1 MTKLLIFKNIGTIFL
16 TFAILFGF
24 WVVLS
29 GYFDAMF
36 LSMGIICSILV
47 ALFSHDL
54 LFKDRGNKSH
64 IGRTRIFLRFIP
76 YIFWLLIQIFKSNI
90 DVARRVLNPRMPISP
105 EIIKFKSELKSD
117 LALTTLATS
126 ITLTPGTLTIDII
139 DDYFYVHCLSI
150 ESGEDLLK
158 GDFER
163 QMEHVFGEGM
173 REVRER

>member
-1 MTKLLIFKNIGTIFL
+1 MKFKNSAGIFL
-16 TFAILFGF
+16 TFAVLFGF

-29 GYFDAMF
+29 GHLDVIK

-47 ALFSHDL
+47 ALYSHDL
-54 LFKDRGNKSH
+54 LFKDTGSKGR
-64 IGRTRIFLRFIP
+64 IGRTRIFLRFIA
-76 YIFWLLIQIFKSNI
+76 YIFWLLIQIFIANI
-90 DVARRVLNPRMPISP
+90 DVARRVLDPRMPISP

-139 DDYFYVHCLSI
+139 DGYFYIHCLSI
-150 ESGEDLLK
+150 ESGEQLLK

-163 QMEHVFGEGM
+163 HMEHVFGE
-173 REVRER
+173 EVR